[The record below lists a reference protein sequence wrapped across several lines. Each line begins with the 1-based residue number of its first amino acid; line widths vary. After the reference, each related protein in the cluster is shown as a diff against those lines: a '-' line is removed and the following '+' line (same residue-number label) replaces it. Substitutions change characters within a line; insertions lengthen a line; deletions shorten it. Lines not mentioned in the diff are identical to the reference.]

1 MNKTLIIQSNL
12 LIDTKKPDGR
22 SEERFSRNAETPIG
36 LFYAPM
42 SCMLGLSPPGL
53 EFRTKASSNS
63 SRLIQKRD
71 LTQIVTTS
79 LPATGRRVGGYQT
92 VIPPKSSC
100 GQSGFNERSTNCST
114 GIYLPPKASPTQ
126 QFPVFD

>member
-12 LIDTKKPDGR
+12 LIDTKKPDGAKYSTLSHR
-22 SEERFSRNAETPIG
+22 V
-36 LFYAPM
+36 FYAPM

-63 SRLIQKRD
+63 SRLIQKKD

-92 VIPPKSSC
+92 MTSPNSSC

>member
-12 LIDTKKPDGR
+12 LIDTKKPDGAKYSTLSHR
-22 SEERFSRNAETPIG
+22 VILRTHVGYTRIAT
-36 LFYAPM
+36 AR
-42 SCMLGLSPPGL
+42 LGVQHQGILQFQSFNP
-53 EFRTKASSNS
+53 
-63 SRLIQKRD
+63 KRD

-92 VIPPKSSC
+92 MTSPNSSC

>member
-12 LIDTKKPDGR
+12 LIDTKKPDGAKY
-22 SEERFSRNAETPIG
+22 STLSHRF
-36 LFYAPM
+36 FYAPM
-42 SCMLGLSPPGL
+42 SGMLGLSPPGL

-71 LTQIVTTS
+71 LIQIVTTS

>member
-12 LIDTKKPDGR
+12 LIDTKNPMGQR
-22 SEERFSRNAETPIG
+22 ILLCPIG

>member
-12 LIDTKKPDGR
+12 LIDTKNPMGQ
-22 SEERFSRNAETPIG
+22 SILLCPIG

-42 SCMLGLSPPGL
+42 SCILGLRPPGL
-53 EFRTKASSNS
+53 EFSTKASSSS

-92 VIPPKSSC
+92 MTSPNSSC

>member
-12 LIDTKKPDGR
+12 LIDTKNPMGQ
-22 SEERFSRNAETPIG
+22 SILLCPIG
-36 LFYAPM
+36 FFYAPM

>member
-12 LIDTKKPDGR
+12 LIDTKKPDGGKV
-22 SEERFSRNAETPIG
+22 FYFAPIG

-42 SCMLGLSPPGL
+42 SCILGLRPPGL
-53 EFRTKASSNS
+53 EFSTKASSSS

>member
-12 LIDTKKPDGR
+12 LIDTKKTRWGKV
-22 SEERFSRNAETPIG
+22 
-36 LFYAPM
+36 FYFVP
-42 SCMLGLSPPGL
+42 SGFFTHPCHVLGLSPPGL